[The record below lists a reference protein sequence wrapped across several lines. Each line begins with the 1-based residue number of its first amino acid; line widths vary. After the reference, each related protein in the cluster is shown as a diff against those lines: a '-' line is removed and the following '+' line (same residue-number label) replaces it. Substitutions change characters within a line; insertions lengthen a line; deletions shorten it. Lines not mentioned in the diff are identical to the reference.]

1 MSNYQLFHNDLPT
14 QVLKSFKGDISIDT
28 ETLGLNIKR
37 DRLCLVQMRN
47 ESNIFCTKV
56 ASKLTRTY
64 SSKHGLKDLVKEI
77 LNIELDKNEQ
87 TSDWGK
93 KKLSKQQIQYAIND
107 IVYLAELKKNMEDKL
122 LDLKRFKTFNSIM
135 KFMDTRVE
143 LDLMGWENSDI
154 FAHK

>member
-1 MSNYQLFHNDLPT
+1 MRIIGG
-14 QVLKSFKGDISIDT
+14 VFKG
-28 ETLGLNIKR
+28 K
-37 DRLCLVQMRN
+37 
-47 ESNIFCTKV
+47 
-56 ASKLTRTY
+56 KLLLPSDKNTRP
-64 SSKHGLKDLVKEI
+64 LKDLVKEV